1 MEPFIFI
8 TFQRKKKLINETLI
22 NRCYAGYSKHNN
34 FFSFVHG
41 NTLSRYK
48 KTDNEKEL
56 SDIVTTSYF
65 QNHIYKIQ
73 KILKILIRMS

>member
-1 MEPFIFI
+1 M
-8 TFQRKKKLINETLI
+8 LDTLNTTI
-22 NRCYAGYSKHNN
+22 
-34 FFSFVHG
+34 FSFVHG

-48 KTDNEKEL
+48 KTDNEKKEL

-73 KILKILIRMS
+73 KNFEDFDKNELVFSNPTKRK